1 MKRLAMVALAL
12 AIATPALA
20 GDLPAPSGKVLLT
33 ISGAIENTNAPG
45 AARFDRDMLH
55 AVDWTRV
62 ETHTYWTEGPQV
74 FEGPSLAALLAA
86 VGAKGAVLKASA
98 INDYTIEIPA
108 ADAAAHHVVMAM
120 DLNGEPMK
128 VRDKGPIW
136 VVYPLSPEE
145 VPLAKF
151 NDRMIWQLD
160 RLAVE

>member
-1 MKRLAMVALAL
+1 
-12 AIATPALA
+12 
-20 GDLPAPSGKVLLT
+20 VLLT
-33 ISGAIENTNAPG
+33 ITGAIENTDAPG

-62 ETHTYWTEGPQV
+62 ETHTYWTEGPLV

-98 INDYTIEIPA
+98 INDYAIEIPA

-120 DLNGEPMK
+120 DLHGEPMK
-128 VRDKGPIW
+128 VRDKGPIS
-136 VVYPLSPEE
+136 VYPLPPEE

-160 RLAVE
+160 RPAVE